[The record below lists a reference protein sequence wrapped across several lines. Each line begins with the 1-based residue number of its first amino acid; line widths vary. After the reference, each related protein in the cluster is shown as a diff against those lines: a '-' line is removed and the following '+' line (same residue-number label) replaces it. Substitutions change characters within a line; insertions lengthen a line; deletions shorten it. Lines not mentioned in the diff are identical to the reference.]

1 MSSTPLE
8 KGQNFEE
15 LYNSLKSEY
24 DQALIENDEICK
36 EYESTIELL
45 KDTLKKTNIEKEKL
59 QIKNKEKLD
68 DIQDLTKLNDKLNED
83 IKKAKEEKKLKESKI
98 VFLENDNEH
107 YQSKIRQFEA
117 IVDDLNAQLESTLEE
132 NITLQTEFE
141 IYKQM
146 TSEELMRKD
155 EELQDCR
162 SDIVNKEKIIQQ
174 LNTKKIMKK
183 LEQKMKMAQN
193 SLKKYHRKFSE
204 SSFDK
209 NKNNHIKINT
219 SMINVNIFK
228 STNENIHNK
237 TIVEGNNSLYE
248 DKIEYKTDQKN
259 DNHNHK
265 KEEEVT
271 PFSNNASILPEKFQ
285 EIYRK
290 SIKNVMQL
298 YSSKKT
304 NKNIDNNNK
313 ENKNEQNNENNKD
326 KLDKKTSLF
335 NLDSQESSSTQPKVE
350 EKEKEKEEENEQDDL
365 SDSSLFEKKI
375 FDDLVICNEKNFSVG
390 SIKNLIEPFGDRL
403 KKNNKVKENLQKLL
417 ILTQQRR
424 NNLINKRKNIRERLE
439 KVGYKIRE

>member
-1 MSSTPLE
+1 
-8 KGQNFEE
+8 
-15 LYNSLKSEY
+15 
-24 DQALIENDEICK
+24 
-36 EYESTIELL
+36 
-45 KDTLKKTNIEKEKL
+45 
-59 QIKNKEKLD
+59 
-68 DIQDLTKLNDKLNED
+68 
-83 IKKAKEEKKLKESKI
+83 
-98 VFLENDNEH
+98 
-107 YQSKIRQFEA
+107 
-117 IVDDLNAQLESTLEE
+117 
-132 NITLQTEFE
+132 
-141 IYKQM
+141 
-146 TSEELMRKD
+146 
-155 EELQDCR
+155 
-162 SDIVNKEKIIQQ
+162 
-174 LNTKKIMKK
+174 MKK

-259 DNHNHK
+259 DNHK

-304 NKNIDNNNK
+304 NKNIENNNK